1 MESKLKHSAS
11 DLDKAK
17 KQSDQLIQEME
28 LNGKITDEYLKKY
41 NINNE
46 MLQSKD
52 ENIAKLVKEKINDK
66 SSYEQDKAGLS
77 AKVDALTDLNN
88 KNTLLVTELKAKNI
102 TLEQMN
108 VNINA
113 NTLYNSFIG
122 NII

>member
-77 AKVDALTDLNN
+77 ARVDALTDLKN

-102 TLEQMN
+102 TLEQIN

-113 NTLYNSFIG
+113 NAYLIHL
-122 NII
+122 